1 MSAKVFEL
9 KVTKIESICI
19 FELNWGAGQKITVS
33 LHYPSL
39 LDNYYEQ
46 WKKAYLDYY
55 RNLRG
60 RKTASGKGNVK
71 KDYRSHLVNTHS
83 LLLDKFHRWLFSP
96 ELVEIRR
103 EIASSVN
110 YLDDK
115 QKEWIEVFLTCTP
128 VEIARLPWETWE
140 IGTDLGIPK
149 RIRIARNPANI
160 RNENLRPL
168 HRKVR
173 ILAILGDDTGLNF
186 DSEKEELNKF
196 KSIAYV
202 KFIGWTLKKNI
213 DELKQEI
220 VQNIA
225 SVDGWDILFFAG
237 HSNESVLTGGEL
249 GIAPNASIFVSE
261 IEDALKLAKK
271 RGLQFAIF
279 NSCSGINIAES
290 LINLGL
296 SQVVVMREP
305 INNKVAQEFLKQFL
319 RSLAEYKDVH
329 ESLLDASKF
338 LKQQEQRLS
347 YPSTYLV
354 PSLFRHPSAELFR
367 IEPFG
372 LWSIIKQ
379 WLPTSKEAKWLGIFL
394 LISLFT
400 PLQTLLLDSRFF
412 IQAVYRQITGQNLSN
427 YQPQIV
433 LVQIDKKSLKKA
445 KLEESKQCK
454 ETGERFRERYL
465 DYCYMSIIVKDIE
478 RLNPQIV
485 GIDYILSE
493 VNEHENKSQILNQA
507 IQKINNNKSTLTV
520 FAYQQKYEEGDRDEV
535 HSKIAD
541 SNRNFNGN
549 IYGNPLF
556 YLDLPKNQDC
566 YKDNQCPFSYVIASI
581 SQFKKQELIK
591 IKKEESFH
599 ESIASLIKNKT
610 DTNLT
615 FTFLNKTYL
624 QPITRFSQN
633 FFQMWFHPVIDYSIS
648 KQIIYKTISACEL
661 LNTCEISSNKQTI
674 LNNFNQKIVIIAPGV
689 YSDMYEYE
697 KQAKDDNRGLPLAIA
712 YWRNQDGWKDFFD
725 GNDTFTG
732 GEIHAYMIHHFINR
746 DLVIPIPDVGMI
758 LVVSIL
764 GKFVCIKILKSPDYR
779 QLISKYFAGLILTY
793 FLFSLIISLQIYITI
808 RLLIPWLLPS
818 ITLWNYIRLELKE
831 NYYSKTYAQ
840 TQ

>member
-9 KVTKIESICI
+9 KVTKIESTCI
-19 FELNWGAGQKITVS
+19 FELNWETGKKITVS
-33 LHYPSL
+33 LQYSSL
-39 LDNYYEQ
+39 LNDYYQQ
-46 WKKAYLDYY
+46 WRKAYLDYY

-60 RKTASGKGNVK
+60 RKTASGKGSVK
-71 KDYRSHLVNTHS
+71 KDFRSHLVNTHS
-83 LLLDKFHRWLFSP
+83 KLLDEFHRWLFSP

-103 EIASSVN
+103 EIANSVN

-186 DSEKEELNKF
+186 DSEKEEFNQI

-213 DELKQEI
+213 DVLKQEI

-249 GIAPNASIFVSE
+249 GIAPNTSIFVSE

-279 NSCSGINIAES
+279 NSCSGMNIAES

-338 LKQQEQRLS
+338 LKQQEQRLA

-354 PSLFRHPSAELFR
+354 PSLFRHPHAELFR
-367 IEPFG
+367 IQPFG
-372 LWSIIKQ
+372 LWSIIKK
-379 WLPTSKEAKWLGIFL
+379 WLPTPKEAKFVGIFL
-394 LISLFT
+394 LISLV
-400 PLQTLLLDSRFF
+400 PNLQTLFLDSRFF
-412 IQAVYRQITGQNLSN
+412 IQAVYRQATGQDLSHSK
-427 YQPQIV
+427 PEII
-433 LVQIDKKSLKKA
+433 LVQIDEKSLKIA
-445 KLEESKQCK
+445 KKTESKQCK
-454 ETGERFRERYL
+454 ETGEKFRQRYL
-465 DYCYMSIIVKDIE
+465 DYCYMANIIKKLS
-478 RLNPQIV
+478 RLNTKVI

-493 VNEHENKSQILNQA
+493 VDEHKNKSQILSQE
-507 IQKINNNKSTLTV
+507 IEIINNHKNTLTV
-520 FAYQQKYEEGDRDEV
+520 FAYKQKYEDDDRDEV
-535 HSKIAD
+535 KTIIAD
-541 SNRNFNGN
+541 SSINFNGN
-549 IYGNPLF
+549 TYGYDW
-556 YLDLPKNQDC
+556 YLNLPKNKYC
-566 YKDNQCPFSYVIASI
+566 YKNNRCPFGYIVALISHINKQQIIFQNQTEFYDSI
-581 SQFKKQELIK
+581 NNI
-591 IKKEESFH
+591 
-599 ESIASLIKNKT
+599 IKNKRHNNYT
-610 DTNLT
+610 IN
-615 FTFLNKTYL
+615 FLYQTYV
-624 QPITRFSQN
+624 QPITKFSYK
-633 FFQMWFHPVIDYSIS
+633 FRQMWFYPIIDYSIP
-648 KQIIYKTISACEL
+648 KQTIYQTISACEL
-661 LNTCEISSNKQTI
+661 LNTCEVSSDKRTI
-674 LNNFNQKIVIIAPGV
+674 LNSFNQKIVLIAPGV
-689 YSDMYEYE
+689 YNDMDEYK
-697 KQAKDDNRGLPLAIA
+697 KQAEDNKGLPLAIA

-732 GEIHAYMIHHFINR
+732 GEIHAYMIHHFISR
-746 DLVIPIPDVGMI
+746 DLVILIPDFAMI
-758 LVVSIL
+758 LLVSVL
-764 GKFVCIKILKSPDYR
+764 GKIVCMKILTNRNYR
-779 QLISKYFAGLILTY
+779 QIISKYSTSLILTY
-793 FLFSLIISLQIYITI
+793 FLFSIIISLQIFVTV

-818 ITLWNYIRLELKE
+818 VTLWNYIRLELKE
-831 NYYSKTYAQ
+831 KYYPKTYAQ
-840 TQ
+840 NK